1 MCASEKVYVPERIRG
16 RESEGLHIF
25 LVYERERDSICMH
38 KTERKCE
45 RERERARAY
54 ERENMCE
61 EKRVFLKGE

>member
-25 LVYERERDSICMH
+25 LVCERERDSICMH

-45 RERERARAY
+45 RERENVL
-54 ERENMCE
+54 ERMKERICVR
-61 EKRVFLKGE
+61 KRECF